1 MGGGAKGESGITRS
15 CSSSRRRRASVCV
28 CVCEVLKRGGES
40 NSGYLVQLGCPLLCS
55 SLLLFFF
62 FSFFTPLPHLSHLAS
77 SSSNAYNFHI
87 FSTFPHNGK
96 RHLTQLQ
103 QTLISCGKCI
113 HNFLCNTHACNILQG
128 TQRGGVREREIER
141 ESAAVF
147 GIF

>member
-1 MGGGAKGESGITRS
+1 M
-15 CSSSRRRRASVCV
+15 

-128 TQRGGVREREIER
+128 TQRGSVRERERNRER
-141 ESAAVF
+141 ERCGIWYFLARSALRAHSICFYFHVPPESRQ
-147 GIF
+147 